1 MLHLGVDIG
10 SKTIKI
16 VVLDEG
22 GKLLYDSYDRHL
34 SNVKSTLLYTLRNVM
49 RSFPETPMTVGVT
62 GSAGMQF
69 ASLLGLDFVQEVV
82 ACRMAIKA
90 YIPQTD
96 VAIEIGG
103 EDSKILFLTGG
114 EELRMNSTCAGGTGG
129 FIDTIAGMLDIN
141 AEKLNY
147 YARGCRTIH
156 PIASRCAVFAQSDV
170 RPLLNQGVSKD
181 DIAGSVLDAVA
192 VQCITGLACGRPIK
206 GTVAFLGGPLHFL
219 SALRDRF
226 KERLELDDAH
236 VIVPTEGHL
245 FVAFG
250 AALSASATG
259 MTLEQLHA
267 RLAATDWDQDATL
280 ARLPAL
286 FESEE
291 EYREFSQR
299 HARAGVARTNLAGY
313 EGVAYLGVDSGS
325 EAIKYALIAEDGSVL
340 RTYYKRSAGNL
351 VEVASDML
359 IDLWKHI
366 PRMHD
371 KTPAVRIAHATVTGY
386 GEAYLKQAFSFDSG
400 EVETVAH
407 MEAARAVA
415 PDVDFILD
423 IGGQDVKCLYL
434 RNGQLE
440 NVVLNEACSSGCGA
454 LLSGMA
460 WSMNVKLDKFLHEAL
475 FAKLPVDLGS
485 RCTVFMTSRVRHAQ
499 KAGASVGDI
508 SAGLAYSVVRNAVHK
523 VIRVR
528 DFSLLGKRVVV
539 QGGTFLNDA
548 VLRAF
553 ERLSGREVVRPD
565 IAGHMGAYGAALL
578 ARSRAKAGATSSLLD
593 RAAVEKQTFMRETKN
608 CELCSN
614 RCALTTTVFDS
625 GGRKRVFTVG
635 NRCDRGASESR
646 VGVRMPNLFKYRFRR
661 VFSAPNRPSAPRGR
675 VGVLR
680 ALDMYEYFPFW
691 EAFLSDLGFEVVLS
705 DASAST
711 ALHGSA
717 LETVPSESVC
727 FPAKLAH
734 VHIANLVDAGVERI
748 FAPMVKSAGEAGR
761 ACPVAAGYPFVLGA
775 NVPSLTERGIRFVAP
790 CLDGGFCCDFDGDE
804 ENGEG
809 GMRMNGVLAGGLRMG
824 GSQTDGAWAGDAR
837 ADGAQ
842 VSDAQADVARLLA
855 AIRELD
861 DRLSEAD
868 VSRAIAAGRAAQSRF
883 RRDMTHA
890 GRVAYKKMRAAGGRG
905 IVLAGRP
912 YHVDPALHHAIP
924 SLLGS
929 FGYAVFTED
938 SLAVIG
944 DDCVMA
950 DGGGGSVGESID
962 HAADDAL
969 RAISHGEGVGS
980 GADAGHGFDAP
991 YLVTAADDAGG
1002 CARWEFADRIV
1013 RAAEETMRFDDLDFV
1028 ELVSFG
1034 CGIDAVTVDR
1044 ARDIVESAGRVFTSL
1059 KIDEMV
1065 DLASTRIRVRSMIA
1079 AQEARRR
1086 SGNRDCANVASA
1098 RRCASDSREAECS
1111 SDSCALGRND

>member
-16 VVLDEG
+16 VVLDDAGE
-22 GKLLYDSYDRHL
+22 LLYESYDRHL
-34 SNVKSTLLYTLRNVM
+34 SNVKSTLLYTLRKVM
-49 RSFPETPMTVGVT
+49 RTFPETPMTVGVT

-69 ASLLGLDFVQEVV
+69 AELLGLDFVQEVV
-82 ACRMAIKA
+82 ACRAAIKT

-141 AEKLNY
+141 AEKLNFH
-147 YARGCRTIH
+147 AHGCRTVY

-192 VQCITGLACGRPIK
+192 VQCITGLACGRPIE

-226 KERLELDDAH
+226 VERLNLDDAH
-236 VIVPTEGHL
+236 VIVPTQGHL

-250 AALSASATG
+250 AALCAGAAET
-259 MTLEQLHA
+259 TLEQLHA
-267 RLAATDWDQDATL
+267 RLDAVFWDGDAAL
-280 ARLPAL
+280 ARLDPL
-286 FESEE
+286 FETEE
-291 EYREFSQR
+291 DYQVFSRR
-299 HARAGVARTNLAGY
+299 HAGSSVPRANLASY
-313 EGVAYLGVDSGS
+313 EGRAYLGVDSGS
-325 EAIKYALIAEDGSVL
+325 EAIKYALIAEDGSLL

-351 VEVASDML
+351 AEVASEML

-366 PRMHD
+366 PRRHD
-371 KTPAVRIAHATVTGY
+371 KTPAVQIAHATVTGY
-386 GEAYLKQAFSFDSG
+386 GEAYLKQAFAFDSG

-407 MEAARAVA
+407 MQAARFLV

-460 WSMNVKLDKFLHEAL
+460 WSMNVKLDKFLQQAL
-475 FAKLPVDLGS
+475 FAPAPVDLGS

-528 DFSLLGKRVVV
+528 DFSLLGKHVVV
-539 QGGTFLNDA
+539 QGGTFLSDA

-553 ERLSGREVVRPD
+553 EKLSGREVVRPD
-565 IAGHMGAYGAALL
+565 IAGHMGAFGAALL
-578 ARSRAKAGATSSLLD
+578 ARARAEGASASTLLSRAAIESQTLAKTTTTC
-593 RAAVEKQTFMRETKN
+593 EK
-608 CELCSN
+608 CSN
-614 RCALTTTVFDS
+614 RCALTTTTFS
-625 GGRKRVFTVG
+625 SQGKTRAFTVG
-635 NRCDRGASESR
+635 NRCDRGLAEQSDVR
-646 VGVRMPNLFKYRFRR
+646 IRMPDLFKYRLHR
-661 VFSAPNRPSAPRGR
+661 VFSRSHRASASASRGR
-675 VGVLR
+675 IGLLR

-691 EAFLSDLGFEVVLS
+691 EAFFSELGFEVVLS
-705 DASAST
+705 GSHAFE
-711 ALHGSA
+711 ALRGSA

-734 VHIANLVDAGVERI
+734 AHLVDLVDAGIDRI
-748 FAPMVKSAGEAGR
+748 FAPMVKSAGTGCLT
-761 ACPVAAGYPFVLGA
+761 CPVAAGYPFVLGA
-775 NVPSLTERGIRFVAP
+775 NVSLLEQKSVQLLTPCFECNPCWDVCWGEEGEDASCEVAVAGVEGGVGRQKAESELSADRACLLEALRKLDDALTE
-790 CLDGGFCCDFDGDE
+790 
-804 ENGEG
+804 
-809 GMRMNGVLAGGLRMG
+809 
-824 GSQTDGAWAGDAR
+824 
-837 ADGAQ
+837 
-842 VSDAQADVARLLA
+842 ADVARAHA
-855 AIRELD
+855 AGR
-861 DRLSEAD
+861 
-868 VSRAIAAGRAAQSRF
+868 RAQDLFYRDMAQAGRAAF
-883 RRDMTHA
+883 E
-890 GRVAYKKMRAAGGRG
+890 KMRLAGARG
-905 IVLAGRP
+905 VVLAGRP
-912 YHVDPALHHAIP
+912 YHTDPAIHHGIP

-938 SLAVIG
+938 SLAGI
-944 DDCVMA
+944 
-950 DGGGGSVGESID
+950 
-962 HAADDAL
+962 DDAL
-969 RAISHGEGVGS
+969 VDADGSCGS
-980 GADAGHGFDAP
+980 GAFCKTNVADELRSDCLLDGFAGANAPCEQSGF
-991 YLVTAADDAGG
+991 GH
-1002 CARWEFADRIV
+1002 WEFSERIV
-1013 RAAEETMRFDDLDFV
+1013 QAARRAMHLGDLDFV
-1028 ELVSFG
+1028 ELTSFG
-1034 CGIDAVTVDR
+1034 CGIDAATTDR
-1044 ARDIVESAGRVFTSL
+1044 TRDIVESAGEALTSL

-1065 DLASTRIRVRSMIA
+1065 DLASIRIRIRSMMA
-1079 AQEARRR
+1079 ARQARTAR
-1086 SGNRDCANVASA
+1086 SDA
-1098 RRCASDSREAECS
+1098 RKVENE
-1111 SDSCALGRND
+1111 N